1 MVYILVSLVMV
12 VPITDVVK
20 MNLSVADIS
29 VRLIIGTP
37 LNYTYLYLYACI
49 GRAVK
54 LVESPLL
61 VIVYHTTA
69 SYPVN

>member
-1 MVYILVSLVMV
+1 MFISVSLIMV
-12 VPITDVVK
+12 VPIAYVVR
-20 MNLSVADIS
+20 MTLSVADIW
-29 VRLIIGTP
+29 VGLIIGTP

-61 VIVYHTTA
+61 VTVYHTTA